1 MNLAFHPLALPMM
14 SSQTRTLIRVLDF
27 SCAGGHA
34 GLEWRLRRVPGVG
47 SVTFT
52 PRGETVRVTFDPV
65 HTNPAELEFVV
76 AAAGYRVE
84 ELTPDRPVGSGAV
97 G

>member
-1 MNLAFHPLALPMM
+1 VSLVFHPPALPMM
-14 SSQTRTLIRVLDF
+14 SSQTRTLVRVLDF
-27 SCAGGHA
+27 SCAGGRS

-52 PRGETVRVTFDPV
+52 PRDDSVRITFDPV

-76 AAAGYRVE
+76 AAAGYRVQ
-84 ELTPDRPVGSGAV
+84 
-97 G
+97 